1 MRQSGGKALPKI
13 LPYQDNISQIAHYV
27 IFAKLL
33 EYSFPEDHEIIL
45 L

>member
-1 MRQSGGKALPKI
+1 MRQSGGKVLPKI
-13 LPYQDNISQIAHYV
+13 LPSHDNISQISHYV

-33 EYSFPEDHEIIL
+33 EYLFHEDHEIIL